1 MYEAGDLEL
10 FGHSDPF
17 GRHADRERK
26 AKMIDTAIEKRREL
40 GRAALAVMV
49 ALVTCAVLLLML
61 EPPARAG
68 AESTNAMAITI
79 NDNAPASPYPSTI
92 SVGGIPRT
100 ITDLNVTLSDISY
113 PYLDAL
119 DILVV
124 GPGGQ
129 KVMLMSDAGGA
140 FSLNHLPNLTFDD
153 SSAPPS
159 DSGAISC
166 CRVSPVNYESPDN
179 MPAPAPGEPYGTS
192 LSIFD
197 GTDPNGTWSLF
208 VQDDDGFGDTGQ
220 IAGGWS
226 LDITAA
232 AQNDD
237 FANAQAIN
245 SDTATITGDN
255 IASGFEADEPNSFFS
270 GGSVWYRWTAPNT
283 GQTAIDTCNTDY
295 DPIMG
300 VFTGS
305 AVNSLTPPGPGLG
318 FINNGCVSGFGDKT
332 SFTAQAGTTYNIQ
345 ISGAP
350 QGNFTLNLSG
360 PANTVPR
367 IVPRSPRPGSRI
379 HDRSPLISAIVRAS
393 ATALSKDDIRLLV
406 DGHARPFSYNAATDR
421 LIRKSSRLSY
431 GGHTVK
437 IVATDAHGGKA
448 VRSWSFTVVR

>member
-1 MYEAGDLEL
+1 MYESGDLEL

-17 GRHADRERK
+17 GKRADRERK
-26 AKMIDTAIEKRREL
+26 AKMIDTAIEKRRDL

-49 ALVTCAVLLLML
+49 ALVTCAALLLML
-61 EPPARAG
+61 EPSAWAG
-68 AESTNAMAITI
+68 AESTNAIAITI

-92 SVGGIPRT
+92 SAGGIPRT
-100 ITDLNVTLSDISY
+100 ITDLNVTLNDISHPY
-113 PYLDAL
+113 PDAL
-119 DILVV
+119 DILLV
-124 GPGGQ
+124 GPDGQ

-140 FSLNHLPNLTFDD
+140 FSLDHLPNLTFDD

-192 LSIFD
+192 LSVFD

-232 AQNDD
+232 TQNDD

-283 GQTAIDTCNTDY
+283 GQTTIDTCNTDY

-318 FINNGCVSGFGDKT
+318 FINNGCVSGFGDKAT
-332 SFTAQAGTTYNIQ
+332 FTAQAGTTYNIQ
-345 ISGAP
+345 VSGSP
-350 QGNFTLNLSG
+350 QGNFTINLSG
-360 PANTVPR
+360 PANTPPTST
-367 IVPRSPRPGSRI
+367 PRSPRPGSSTRDRTPRI
-379 HDRSPLISAIVRAS
+379 RAIVGDS
-393 ATALSKDDIRLLV
+393 ATDLAKANIKLFV
-406 DGHARPFSYNAATDR
+406 DGKVRPFSYDQATNG
-421 LIRKSSRLSY
+421 LLCTSNRLSF
-431 GGHTVK
+431 GRHTVK
-437 IVATDAHGGKA
+437 VVATDAHGGTATKNWRFRVA
-448 VRSWSFTVVR
+448 R